1 MDKYQAL
8 WNYAKNQ
15 SDFPIKMTFEQIEK
29 ILSFPIDHSF
39 LKYKKQ
45 LNEYGYNV
53 KKISLKEK
61 FVIFEK
67 IL

>member
-8 WNYAKNQ
+8 WNYVKNQ

-45 LNEYGYNV
+45 LNEYG
-53 KKISLKEK
+53 
-61 FVIFEK
+61 
-67 IL
+67 

>member
-8 WNYAKNQ
+8 WNYVKNQ

-39 LKYKKQ
+39 FSIK
-45 LNEYGYNV
+45 N
-53 KKISLKEK
+53 S
-61 FVIFEK
+61 
-67 IL
+67 